1 MNKYENNIQPN
12 KNQENTVQ
20 SVDRAIQLLNF
31 IADSHDPVLIHELV
45 EQTKMNR
52 TTVWRLLTTLESHDF
67 IERDP
72 LTKGYQLGYGASRL
86 AWGERKYDSLARRVR
101 PRLEQLMEETNETVF
116 LSVPKHFGIL
126 TVDQIDPPHSVRVVN
141 YVNAILPLHCTS
153 NGKIWLSSLLK
164 EELHS
169 FLQQSLEK
177 HTSFTMTDPDQ
188 LQKDLELI
196 RNRGFG
202 TSFRELDESENGL
215 SVPIFD
221 NRRQII
227 AFISVSGPIFRFT
240 QEKILELGPR
250 LIEMASDISQ
260 DLYKQKS

>member
-1 MNKYENNIQPN
+1 MKKHENNIQLN

-31 IADSHDPVLIHELV
+31 IADSSDPVLINELV
-45 EQTKMNR
+45 DQTNMNR

-86 AWGERKYDSLARRVR
+86 AWGERKYDSLVRRIR
-101 PRLEQLMEETNETVF
+101 PRLERLMEETNETVF

-141 YVNAILPLHCTS
+141 YMNSILPLHCTS
-153 NGKIWLSSLLK
+153 NGKIWLSSLS
-164 EELHS
+164 EADLHNT
-169 FLQQSLEK
+169 LQRSLEK
-177 HTSFTMTDPDQ
+177 HTSFTMTEPER
-188 LQKDLELI
+188 LQKDLETI
-196 RNRGFG
+196 RKRGFG
-202 TSFRELDESENGL
+202 TSFGELDESENGV
-215 SVPIFD
+215 SAPIFD
-221 NRRQII
+221 NRGQII

-250 LIEMASDISQ
+250 LIEMADDISR
-260 DLYKQKS
+260 DLYK